1 MSAAHITFP
10 SAFADNVVSSPNE
23 FLNAAAVELED
34 DDYYDV
40 MSEDDMD
47 LAPAQAI
54 VQTYQTHN
62 DFSMMLALHRDSTN
76 ELSMRRYDNFIY
88 SGILDHY
95 RPEFT
100 ANPLK
105 NQNTARVFMHFITS
119 TGPTLSIFERHPRN
133 TSALFDEVPQ
143 STPRQGLWTYTLPLL
158 ALHHQGLLHAM
169 LALSSLHI
177 ARLQGAALT
186 PSFKHYMYA
195 VKRMNRSV
203 VNPKKKYL
211 PTTLAATLL
220 LGFYEVMTAEHL
232 KWCSHLL
239 GAKSLISELDY
250 LSMTGEASRWRAE
263 VAGQGIF
270 HQEDEIALQHGPFDN
285 PLENIQPPID
295 ENIIS
300 SFFGKK
306 VSYDDFGRIVDE
318 PNGKRRESFSQPFD
332 MSRFELYQD
341 LWWWFVKQDCFQ
353 SIISGNP
360 LL

>member
-1 MSAAHITFP
+1 VDHVVP
-10 SAFADNVVSSPNE
+10 SPHD
-23 FLNAAAVELED
+23 FLDDAAVEQED

-40 MSEDDMD
+40 MSDDEMD
-47 LAPAQAI
+47 LAPSQAVI
-54 VQTYQTHN
+54 QAYQTQN
-62 DFSMMLALHRDSTN
+62 DFSVMLAIHRDSTN

-88 SGILDHY
+88 SGILDYY
-95 RPEFT
+95 RPEFS

-105 NQNTARVFMHFITS
+105 NRNTARVFMHFITS

-143 STPRQGLWTYTLPLL
+143 STPRPGLWTYTMPLL
-158 ALHHQGLLHAM
+158 ALNHQGLLHAM
-169 LALSSLHI
+169 LAVSSLHI
-177 ARLQGAALT
+177 AKLQGASLT

-195 VKRMNRSV
+195 VKRLNRCV
-203 VNPKKKYL
+203 GNPKKKYL

-220 LGFYEVMTAEHL
+220 LAFYEVITAEHL

-239 GAKSLISELDY
+239 GAKSIISELDY
-250 LSMTGEASRWRAE
+250 LSMARDASRWRAE
-263 VAGQGIF
+263 VAGQANYY
-270 HQEDEIALQHGPFDN
+270 HQGDGMALQQGPFDN

-300 SFFGKK
+300 ALFGKK

-341 LWWWFVKQDCFQ
+341 LWWWFIKQDCFQ